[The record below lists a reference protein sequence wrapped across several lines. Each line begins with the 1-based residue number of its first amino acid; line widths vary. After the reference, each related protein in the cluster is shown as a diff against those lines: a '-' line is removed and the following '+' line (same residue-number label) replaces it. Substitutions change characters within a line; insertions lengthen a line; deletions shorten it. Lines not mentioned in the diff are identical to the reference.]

1 MVNPLWLK
9 QEKDKM
15 QLDKKIQIIT
25 GWVGI
30 IATILF
36 FLISTG
42 QVTEI
47 FKIIDL
53 TNTVSQILL
62 GVVASVMAALVTFL
76 IEKVRRKK

>member
-30 IATILF
+30 IATILS

-47 FKIIDL
+47 FK
-53 TNTVSQILL
+53 
-62 GVVASVMAALVTFL
+62 
-76 IEKVRRKK
+76 

>member
-1 MVNPLWLK
+1 MVDPLWLK

-30 IATILF
+30 IATILS

>member
-30 IATILF
+30 IATILS

-62 GVVASVMAALVTFL
+62 VASVMAALVTFL

>member
-25 GWVGI
+25 GCVGI
-30 IATILF
+30 IATILS

>member
-30 IATILF
+30 IATILS

-53 TNTVSQILL
+53 TNTVSQI
-62 GVVASVMAALVTFL
+62 
-76 IEKVRRKK
+76 VRCSCFSDGSISNVFNWKSS

>member
-30 IATILF
+30 IATILS

-53 TNTVSQILL
+53 TNTVYFQIIF
-62 GVVASVMAALVTFL
+62 SEFC
-76 IEKVRRKK
+76 IDNRRYIKKR

>member
-30 IATILF
+30 IATILS

-53 TNTVSQILL
+53 TNTV
-62 GVVASVMAALVTFL
+62 ASVMAALVTFL

>member
-30 IATILF
+30 ISTILS

>member
-30 IATILF
+30 IATIF
-36 FLISTG
+36 YFLISTG

>member
-30 IATILF
+30 IAT
-36 FLISTG
+36 
-42 QVTEI
+42 
-47 FKIIDL
+47 IIDL

>member
-15 QLDKKIQIIT
+15 QLDKKIQRIT

-30 IATILF
+30 IATILS